1 MTNMLNPFLFTIKP
15 IKRVHLLTFLT
26 NNLIMPKIR
35 HWFSMALLT
44 GGFLPAAFSQEV
56 KPVVP
61 QALPDT
67 SIIET
72 LRENMQDNIP
82 VISLD
87 ESDGQDGSAQNI
99 SSQLGAGRD
108 PFLNAA
114 TFKFGAVRFRIRGY
128 DADQFNTY
136 INGAPMENLDN
147 GFTPYGQWGGLNDVM
162 RNREST
168 SGLRSTTFGYGDLG
182 GLTNF
187 DTRASHQ
194 RKQTSINFAK
204 SNRTYANRLMLTHST
219 GLNKKGWAFSFSGSR
234 RWAEEGYADGTYF
247 DGWSFFAGV
256 DKRFNDRHLL
266 SFVAFGTPTE
276 NGRQGASVKEMLDL
290 AGDNFY
296 NPNWG
301 YQNGKKR
308 NASIAKSFQP
318 VGILT
323 HDWKVNDKTS
333 LLTAASVTYGKR
345 SVSGLDW
352 YNAADPRPDY
362 YRYLPSYQLDPVYA
376 EQVRQELLNDVN
388 KRQVNWDALYQT
400 NYASFDV
407 VRNANGIVGNDVSG
421 RRSHYILEERI
432 INTTKYNFNSTLN
445 TSVSENVMFTAGITY
460 QSQKNHYYKEIDDL
474 LGGDFY
480 VDVNQFGERDFP
492 TNPSA
497 GQNDLNNPNRIV
509 AVGDKLGYNYDL
521 NIKRGSVWMQGV
533 FKFPKFDVVVSTEHS
548 YTSFFRFGNVKSGLF
563 AENSYGKSTTYNF
576 YNSGIKGGV
585 TYKIDGR
592 NYIFANGSYSSR
604 APFFE
609 NAFIAP
615 RTRDFV
621 QDNLKS
627 EEILSTE
634 VGYAMNA
641 PKLKLRLNGY
651 FTQFKNGLDVL
662 TFYNDE
668 YRNFVNY
675 AISNIGKIHMGLEF
689 GAEVKVYKG
698 LNLTAA
704 AAIGQ
709 YTFNTRQSATVTADN
724 SAATLDKNVIVYSKD
739 FYVPTAQQAYTIG
752 FDYRSPKFWFLNVNF
767 NYFDKMYLNYNPIR
781 RTATAVSGLE
791 EGSAKWNQIINQTEL
806 DPQYTLD
813 AFAGYSWLMNRKF
826 KDLKKRTFL
835 VFNVGVNN
843 ILDNRNIVSGGF
855 EQLRFDFAEK
865 NTEKFPDRR
874 FYAFGINFFASVGIR
889 F

>member
-1 MTNMLNPFLFTIKP
+1 MSTFKH
-15 IKRVHLLTFLT
+15 VLLVAILSGVF
-26 NNLIMPKIR
+26 MPNV
-35 HWFSMALLT
+35 
-44 GGFLPAAFSQEV
+44 FSQ
-56 KPVVP
+56 VVP
-61 QALPDT
+61 PPPAQTNPDT
-67 SIIET
+67 TIIET
-72 LRENMQDNIP
+72 LRENLQDNIP

-108 PFLNAA
+108 PFLSAA

-147 GFTPYGQWGGLNDVM
+147 GFTPYGQWGGLNDVL

-168 SGLRSTTFGYGDLG
+168 SGLRSSTFGFGDMG

-187 DTRASHQ
+187 DARASRQ
-194 RKQTSINFAK
+194 RKQTSINYAA
-204 SNRTYANRLMLTHST
+204 SNRNYNNRIMITHST
-219 GLNKKGWAFSFSGSR
+219 GLNSKGWAFSFSGSR
-234 RWAEEGYADGTYF
+234 RWAEEGYAEGTYY
-247 DGWSFFAGV
+247 DGWSFYTGV

-266 SFVAFGTPTE
+266 SFVAFATPTE
-276 NGRQGASVKEMLDL
+276 NGRQGASVSEMLDL

-296 NPNWG
+296 NPYWG

-308 NASIAKSFQP
+308 NVSIAKSFQP
-318 VGILT
+318 IGILT
-323 HDWKVNDKTS
+323 HDWKVNDKTT
-333 LLTAASVTYGKR
+333 LVTAASITMGKR
-345 SVSGLDW
+345 STTGLDW

-362 YRYLPSYQLDPVYA
+362 YRYLPSWQLDPTYA
-376 EQVRQELLNDVN
+376 AMVEDELRNDVN
-388 KRQVNWDALYQT
+388 KRQINWDVLYNT
-400 NYASFDV
+400 NYGAFDV
-407 VRNANGIVGNDVSG
+407 VRNVNGIPGNDVSG
-421 RRSHYILEERI
+421 RRSKYIIEDRI

-445 TSVSENVMFTAGITY
+445 TNISENVIFTAGLSY

-474 LGGDFY
+474 LGGEFY

-492 TNPSA
+492 TNNNA
-497 GQNDLNNPNRIV
+497 AQNDLNRPNRIV
-509 AVGDKLGYNYDL
+509 RTGDKFGYNYDL
-521 NIKRGSVWMQGV
+521 NIKKGSVWLMGV
-533 FKFPKFDVVVSTEHS
+533 FKFRKIDVFIASEHS
-548 YTSFFRFGNVKSGLF
+548 YTSFFRYGNVKSGLF
-563 AENSYGKSTTYNF
+563 ANNSFGKSTTYNF
-576 YNSGIKGGV
+576 YNSGIKGGL

-592 NYIFANGSYSSR
+592 NYIFVNGAYASR

-621 QDNLKS
+621 QENLKS

-634 VGYAMNA
+634 LGYVLNA
-641 PKLKLRLNGY
+641 PKLKVRATGY
-651 FTQFKNGLDVL
+651 YTQFKNQIDVL
-662 TFYNDE
+662 TFYHDE

-675 AISNIGKIHMGLEF
+675 AISNIGKVHMGIEF
-689 GAEVKVYKG
+689 GVEAKIYKG

-704 AAIGQ
+704 AAVGN
-709 YTFNTRQSATVTADN
+709 YTYNTRQNATVTTDN
-724 SAATLDKNVIVYSKD
+724 SAEILSRNDVVYSKD

-752 FDYRSPKFWFLNVNF
+752 LDYRSPNYWFLNVNF
-767 NYFDKMYLNYNPIR
+767 NYFDKMYLSYNPIR
-781 RTATAVSGLE
+781 RTAAAVNGLD
-791 EGSAKWNQIINQTEL
+791 EGSEKWHQVLDQTQL

-826 KDLKKRTFL
+826 NQLKKRTFL

-843 ILDNRNIVSGGF
+843 ILNNRNIVSGGF

-865 NTEKFPDRR
+865 NVNKFPDRR
-874 FYAFGINFFASVGIR
+874 FYAYGINFFASVGIR

>member
-1 MTNMLNPFLFTIKP
+1 MMIK
-15 IKRVHLLTFLT
+15 IKLSLLL
-26 NNLIMPKIR
+26 
-35 HWFSMALLT
+35 ALLS
-44 GGFLPAAFSQEV
+44 GVFLPSAFAQVETP
-56 KPVVP
+56 KTTPVI
-61 QALPDT
+61 PDT
-67 SIIET
+67 TIIET
-72 LRENMQDNIP
+72 LRENAVDNIP

-99 SSQLGAGRD
+99 SSQLSAGRD
-108 PFLNAA
+108 PFLSAA

-147 GFTPYGQWGGLNDVM
+147 GFTPYGQWGGLNDVL

-168 SGLRSTTFGYGDLG
+168 SGLKSTTFGYGDLG
-182 GLTNF
+182 GLTSF

-194 RKQTSINFAK
+194 RKQTSINYAA
-204 SNRTYANRLMLTHST
+204 SNRNYNNRIMLTHST
-219 GLNKKGWAFSFSGSR
+219 GLNNRGWAFSFSASR
-234 RWAEEGYADGTYF
+234 RWADEGYSDGTYY
-247 DGWSFFAGV
+247 DGWSFYVGV

-276 NGRQGASVKEMLDL
+276 NGRQGSSVEEMTKL
-290 AGDNFY
+290 ANDNFY
-296 NPNWG
+296 NPYWG

-308 NASIAKSFQP
+308 NASVAKSFQP

-323 HDWKVNDKTS
+323 HDWKISDKTT
-333 LLTAASVTYGKR
+333 LVTAASVTTGNR
-345 SVSGLDW
+345 STTGLDW

-376 EQVRQELLNDVN
+376 EQVRQELMSNVN
-388 KRQVNWDALYQT
+388 KRQINWDALYQT
-400 NYASFDV
+400 NYAANDV
-407 VRNANGIVGNDVSG
+407 VHNANGILGNDVSG
-421 RRSHYILEERI
+421 RRSRYIIEDRI

-445 TSVSENVMFTAGITY
+445 STVTENIIFTAGITY
-460 QSQKNHYYKEIDDL
+460 QSQKNHYYKKVDDL

-492 TNPSA
+492 ANPGA
-497 GQNDLNNPNRIV
+497 GQNDLNNPNRILGK
-509 AVGDKLGYNYDL
+509 GDKFGYNYDL
-521 NIKRGSVWMQGV
+521 NIKKGSIWLQGV
-533 FKFPKFDVVVSTEHS
+533 FKFRKIDVFVATEHS
-548 YTSFFRFGNVKSGLF
+548 YTSFFRYGNVKSGLF
-563 AENSYGKSTTYNF
+563 ANNSYGKSATQNF
-576 YNSGIKGGV
+576 YNSGIKGGL
-585 TYKIDGR
+585 TYKINGR
-592 NYIFANGSYSSR
+592 NYIFANGSYASR

-634 VGYAMNA
+634 VGYVMNA
-641 PKLKLRLNGY
+641 PKLKIRATGY
-651 FTQFKNGLDVL
+651 YSQFKNGLDVL

-675 AISNIGKIHMGLEF
+675 AISNIGKIHMGIEF
-689 GAEVKVYKG
+689 GVEAKVYKG
-698 LNLTAA
+698 LSVNAA

-709 YTFNTRQSATVTADN
+709 YTFNTRQLATVTADN
-724 SAATLDKNVIVYSKD
+724 SAVILDKDVTVFSKD
-739 FYVPTAQQAYTIG
+739 FYVPTPQQAYTIG
-752 FDYRSPKFWFLNVNF
+752 LDYRSPKFWFLNVNF
-767 NYFDKMYLNYNPIR
+767 NYFDKMYLSYNPVR
-781 RTATAVSGLE
+781 RTASAVSGVP
-791 EGSAKWNQIINQTEL
+791 EGSAQWHQILDQTQLES
-806 DPQYTLD
+806 QYTLD

-826 KDLKKRTFL
+826 HSLKKRHFL

-843 ILDNRNIVSGGF
+843 ILNNTNIVSGGF

-865 NTEKFPDRR
+865 NINKFPDRR
-874 FYAFGINFFASVGIR
+874 FYAYGINYFASVGLR

>member
-1 MTNMLNPFLFTIKP
+1 MMI
-15 IKRVHLLTFLT
+15 
-26 NNLIMPKIR
+26 KIR
-35 HWFSMALLT
+35 HYLLLALLSA
-44 GGFLPAAFSQEV
+44 GFLPSAFSQV
-56 KPVVP
+56 KTPETTQP
-61 QALPDT
+61 IPDT
-67 SIIET
+67 TIIET
-72 LRENMQDNIP
+72 LKENVADNIP
-82 VISLD
+82 TISLD
-87 ESDGQDGSAQNI
+87 ESEESDGSSQNI
-99 SSQLGAGRD
+99 SSQLNAGRD

-147 GFTPYGQWGGLNDVM
+147 GFTPYGQWGGLNDVL

-194 RKQTSINFAK
+194 RKQTSINYAA
-204 SNRTYANRLMLTHST
+204 SNRNYNNRIMLTHST
-219 GLNKKGWAFSFSGSR
+219 GLNSKGWAFSFSGSR
-234 RWAEEGYADGTYF
+234 RWADEGYSDGTFY

-266 SFVAFGTPTE
+266 SFVAFATPTK
-276 NGRQGASVKEMLDL
+276 NGRQGASVSEMANL
-290 AGDNFY
+290 ANDNFY
-296 NPNWG
+296 NPLWG

-308 NASIAKSFQP
+308 NSSVAKSFQP
-318 VGILT
+318 IGILT
-323 HDWKVNDKTS
+323 HDWKVTDKTS
-333 LLTAASVTYGKR
+333 LVTAASVTIGKR
-345 SVSGLDW
+345 STTGLDW

-362 YRYLPSYQLDPVYA
+362 YRYLPSYQLDPVYGA
-376 EQVRQELLNDVN
+376 QVADELRNDVN
-388 KRQVNWDALYQT
+388 KRQINWDVLYNT
-400 NYASFDV
+400 NYGARDV
-407 VRNANGIVGNDVSG
+407 VHNVNGIIGNDVSG
-421 RRSHYILEERI
+421 RRSRYIIEDRI

-445 TSVSENVMFTAGITY
+445 TSVSENIIFTAGITY
-460 QSQKNHYYKEIDDL
+460 QSQKNHYYKEVDDL
-474 LGGDFY
+474 LGGEFY

-492 TNPSA
+492 SNPNA

-509 AVGDKLGYNYDL
+509 REGDKFGYNYDL
-521 NIKRGSVWMQGV
+521 NIKRGSVWLQGV
-533 FKFPKFDVVVSTEHS
+533 FKFRKIDIFVATEHS
-548 YTSFFRFGNVKSGLF
+548 YTSFFRYGNVKSGLF
-563 AENSYGKSTTYNF
+563 ANNSYGKSVTQNF

-592 NYIFANGSYSSR
+592 NYIFANGSYASR

-615 RTRDFV
+615 RTRDFI

-634 VGYAMNA
+634 VGYVMNA
-641 PKLKLRLNGY
+641 PKLKIRATGY
-651 FTQFKNGLDVL
+651 YSQFKNQLDVL
-662 TFYNDE
+662 TFYSDE
-668 YRNFVNY
+668 FQNFVNY
-675 AISNIGKIHMGLEF
+675 AISNIGKIHMGIEF
-689 GAEVKVYKG
+689 GLEAKIYKG

-709 YTFNTRQSATVTADN
+709 YTYNTRQSATVTVDN
-724 SAATLDKNVIVYSKD
+724 SAAVLSRNDVVYSKD

-752 FDYRSPKFWFLNVNF
+752 FDYRSPKFWFINVNF
-767 NYFDKMYLNYNPIR
+767 NYFDKMYLNYNPVR
-781 RTATAVSGLE
+781 RTASAVSGVA
-791 EGSAKWNQIINQTEL
+791 EGSDQWHQILDQTQLE
-806 DPQYTLD
+806 DQYTLD

-826 KDLKKRTFL
+826 NQLKKRTFL

-843 ILDNRNIVSGGF
+843 ILNNTNIVSGGY

-865 NTEKFPDRR
+865 NTNKFPDRR
-874 FYAFGINFFASVGIR
+874 FYAYGINFFASVGIR

>member
-1 MTNMLNPFLFTIKP
+1 MMSTIK
-15 IKRVHLLTFLT
+15 HGLLVAILSGVM
-26 NNLIMPKIR
+26 IP
-35 HWFSMALLT
+35 SV
-44 GGFLPAAFSQEV
+44 FSQ
-56 KPVVP
+56 VVP
-61 QALPDT
+61 PPPAQINPDT
-67 SIIET
+67 TIIET
-72 LRENMQDNIP
+72 LRENLQDNIP

-108 PFLNAA
+108 PFLSAA

-147 GFTPYGQWGGLNDVM
+147 GFTPYGQWGGLNDVL

-168 SGLRSTTFGYGDLG
+168 SGLRSSTFGFGDMG

-187 DTRASHQ
+187 DARASRQ
-194 RKQTSINFAK
+194 RKQTSINYAA
-204 SNRTYANRLMLTHST
+204 SNRNYNNRIMITHST
-219 GLNKKGWAFSFSGSR
+219 GLNSKGWAFSFSGSR
-234 RWAEEGYADGTYF
+234 RWAEEGYAEGTYY
-247 DGWSFFAGV
+247 DGWSFYAGV

-266 SFVAFGTPTE
+266 SFVAFATPTE
-276 NGRQGASVKEMLDL
+276 NGRQGASVSEMLDL
-290 AGDNFY
+290 AGDKFY
-296 NPNWG
+296 NPYWG

-308 NASIAKSFQP
+308 NVSIAKSFQP
-318 VGILT
+318 IGILT
-323 HDWKVNDKTS
+323 HDWKVNDKTT
-333 LLTAASVTYGKR
+333 LVTAASITMGKR
-345 SVSGLDW
+345 STTGLDW

-362 YRYLPSYQLDPVYA
+362 YRYLPSWQLDPMYA
-376 EQVRQELLNDVN
+376 SMVADELRNDVN
-388 KRQVNWDALYQT
+388 KRQINWDVLYNS
-400 NYASFDV
+400 NYGAFDV
-407 VRNANGIVGNDVSG
+407 VRNANGIPGNDVSG
-421 RRSHYILEERI
+421 RRSKYIIEDRI

-445 TSVSENVMFTAGITY
+445 TNISENVIFTAGVSY
-460 QSQKNHYYKEIDDL
+460 QSQKNHYYKEVDDL
-474 LGGDFY
+474 LGGEFY

-492 TNPSA
+492 TNNSA
-497 GQNDLNNPNRIV
+497 AQNDLNRPNRILKT
-509 AVGDKLGYNYDL
+509 GDKFGYNYDL
-521 NIKRGSVWMQGV
+521 NIKKGSVWLMGV
-533 FKFPKFDVVVSTEHS
+533 FKFRKFDVFIASEHS
-548 YTSFFRFGNVKSGLF
+548 YTSFFRYGNVQSGLF
-563 AENSYGKSTTYNF
+563 ANNSYGKSTTYNF
-576 YNSGIKGGV
+576 YNSGIKGGL

-592 NYIFANGSYSSR
+592 NYIFVNGAYASR

-634 VGYAMNA
+634 LGYVLNA
-641 PKLKLRLNGY
+641 PKLKIRATGY
-651 FTQFKNGLDVL
+651 YTQFKNQIDVL
-662 TFYNDE
+662 TFYHDE

-675 AISNIGKIHMGLEF
+675 AISNIGKVHMGIEF
-689 GAEVKVYKG
+689 GVEAKIYKG

-704 AAIGQ
+704 AAIGN
-709 YTFNTRQSATVTADN
+709 YTYNTRQSATVTTDNNADVL
-724 SAATLDKNVIVYSKD
+724 SKNEVVYSKD

-781 RTATAVSGLE
+781 RTAAAVNGLD
-791 EGSAKWNQIINQTEL
+791 EGSEKWHQVLDQTQL

-826 KDLKKRTFL
+826 NQLKKRTFL

-843 ILDNRNIVSGGF
+843 ILNNRNIVSGGF

-865 NTEKFPDRR
+865 NVNKFPDRR
-874 FYAFGINFFASVGIR
+874 FYAYGINFFASVGIR

>member
-1 MTNMLNPFLFTIKP
+1 MMSTIK
-15 IKRVHLLTFLT
+15 HGLLVAMLSGVF
-26 NNLIMPKIR
+26 MP
-35 HWFSMALLT
+35 
-44 GGFLPAAFSQEV
+44 GVFSQ
-56 KPVVP
+56 VVTP
-61 QALPDT
+61 PPAQTNPDT
-67 SIIET
+67 TIIET
-72 LRENMQDNIP
+72 LRENLQDNIP

-87 ESDGQDGSAQNI
+87 ESDDQDGSAQNI

-108 PFLNAA
+108 PFLSAA

-147 GFTPYGQWGGLNDVM
+147 GFTPYGQWGGLNDVL
-162 RNREST
+162 RNREAT
-168 SGLRSTTFGYGDLG
+168 SGLRSTTFGFGDLG
-182 GLTNF
+182 GLTNI
-187 DTRASHQ
+187 DARASRQ
-194 RKQTSINFAK
+194 RKQTSINYAA
-204 SNRTYANRLMLTHST
+204 SNRNYNNRIMITHST

-234 RWAEEGYADGTYF
+234 RWAEEGYAEGTYY
-247 DGWSFFAGV
+247 DGWSFYTGV

-266 SFVAFGTPTE
+266 SFVAFATPTE
-276 NGRQGASVKEMLDL
+276 NGRQGSSVAEMINL
-290 AGDNFY
+290 AGDNYY
-296 NPNWG
+296 NPFWG

-308 NASIAKSFQP
+308 NVSIAKSFQP
-318 VGILT
+318 IGILT
-323 HDWKVNDKTS
+323 HDWKVNDKTT
-333 LLTAASVTYGKR
+333 LLTAASITVGKR
-345 SVSGLDW
+345 STTGLDW

-362 YRYLPSYQLDPVYA
+362 YRYLPSWQLDPTYA
-376 EQVRQELLNDVN
+376 AMVEEELRNDVN
-388 KRQVNWDALYQT
+388 KRQINWDVLYNT
-400 NYASFDV
+400 NYGAFDV
-407 VRNANGIVGNDVSG
+407 VRNVNGIPGNDVSG
-421 RRSHYILEERI
+421 RRSKYIIEDRI

-445 TSVSENVMFTAGITY
+445 TNISENVIFTAGLSY
-460 QSQKNHYYKEIDDL
+460 QSQKNHYYKEVDDL
-474 LGGDFY
+474 LGGEFY

-492 TNPSA
+492 TNNNA
-497 GQNDLNNPNRIV
+497 AQNDLNRPNRIV
-509 AVGDKLGYNYDL
+509 KTGDKFGYNYDL
-521 NIKRGSVWMQGV
+521 NIKKGAVWLMGV
-533 FKFPKFDVVVSTEHS
+533 FKFRKIDVFIASEHS
-548 YTSFFRFGNVKSGLF
+548 YTSFFRYGNVQSGLF
-563 AENSYGKSTTYNF
+563 VNNSYGKSTTYNF

-592 NYIFANGSYSSR
+592 NYIFANGSYASR

-634 VGYAMNA
+634 LGYVMNA
-641 PKLKLRLNGY
+641 PKFKIRATGY
-651 FTQFKNGLDVL
+651 YTQFKNGLDVL
-662 TFYNDE
+662 TFYHDE

-675 AISNIGKIHMGLEF
+675 AISNIGKIHMGMEF
-689 GAEVKVYKG
+689 GLEAKIYKG

-704 AAIGQ
+704 AAIGN
-709 YTFNTRQSATVTADN
+709 YTYNTRQNATVTTDN
-724 SAATLDKNVIVYSKD
+724 SADVLSRNDVVYSKD

-752 FDYRSPKFWFLNVNF
+752 FDYRSPNYWFLNVNF

-781 RTATAVSGLE
+781 RTAAAINGLD
-791 EGSAKWNQIINQTEL
+791 EGSAKWNQVLDQTQL

-826 KDLKKRTFL
+826 NQLKKRTFL

-843 ILDNRNIVSGGF
+843 ILNNQEIVSGGF

-865 NTEKFPDRR
+865 NVNKFPDRR
-874 FYAFGINFFASVGIR
+874 FYAYGINFFASVGIR

>member
-1 MTNMLNPFLFTIKP
+1 MLLAFL
-15 IKRVHLLTFLT
+15 
-26 NNLIMPKIR
+26 
-35 HWFSMALLT
+35 S
-44 GGFLPAAFSQEV
+44 GSFLPTVFSQEV
-56 KPVVP
+56 KPTQP
-61 QALPDT
+61 PLNPDT
-67 SIIET
+67 TIIET
-72 LRENMQDNIP
+72 LRENLQDNIP

-87 ESDGQDGSAQNI
+87 ESDEGDVGSQNI

-114 TFKFGAVRFRIRGY
+114 TFKFSAVRFRIRGY

-147 GFTPYGQWGGLNDVM
+147 GFTPYGQWGGLNDVL

-168 SGLRSTTFGYGDLG
+168 LGLRSSSFAFGDLG

-194 RKQTSINFAK
+194 RKQTSINYAA
-204 SNRTYANRLMLTHST
+204 SNRNYSNRIMLTHST
-219 GLNKKGWAFSFSGSR
+219 GLNNKGWAFSFSGSR
-234 RWAEEGYADGTYF
+234 RWAEEGYTDGTFY
-247 DGWSFFAGV
+247 DGWSFFAAV

-266 SFVAFGTPTE
+266 SFSAFATPTK
-276 NGRQGASVKEMLDL
+276 NGRQGASVQEMVDI
-290 AGDNFY
+290 ANDNYY
-296 NPNWG
+296 NPFWG

-308 NASIAKSFQP
+308 NASVAKSFQP
-318 VGILT
+318 IGILT
-323 HDWKVNDKTS
+323 HDWKVSDKTT
-333 LLTAASVTYGKR
+333 LLTAASITYGKR
-345 SVSGLDW
+345 STTALDW

-388 KRQVNWDALYQT
+388 KRQINWDALYQT
-400 NYASFDV
+400 NYGAYDV
-407 VRNANGIVGNDVSG
+407 VHNANGIPGNDVAG
-421 RRSHYILEERI
+421 RRSRYIVEERI

-445 TSVSENVMFTAGITY
+445 TSVTENITFTAGVTY
-460 QSQKNHYYKEIDDL
+460 QSQKNHYYKEVNDL

-492 TNPSA
+492 TNPNA

-509 AVGDKLGYNYDL
+509 KEGDKVGYNYDL
-521 NIKRGSVWMQGV
+521 NIKKGSVWLQGV
-533 FKFPKFDVVVSTEHS
+533 FKFRKIDVFVSTEHS
-548 YTSFFRFGNVKSGLF
+548 YTSFFRYGNVKAGLF
-563 AENSYGKSTTYNF
+563 PENSFGKSAVQNF
-576 YNSGIKGGV
+576 YNSGIKAGL

-592 NYIFANGSYSSR
+592 NYIFANGSYASR

-621 QDNLKS
+621 QENLKS

-634 VGYAMNA
+634 AGYVMNA

-651 FTQFKNGLDVL
+651 YTRFKNQLDVL
-662 TFYNDE
+662 SFYNDE

-675 AISNIGKIHMGLEF
+675 AISNIGKVHMGLEF
-689 GAEVKVYKG
+689 GAEAKIYRG
-698 LNLTAA
+698 LSLTAA
-704 AAIGQ
+704 AAFGQ
-709 YTFNTRQSATVTADN
+709 YTYNTRQNATVTADN
-724 SAATLDKNVIVYSKD
+724 SAAVLDKDVTVFSKD
-739 FYVPTAQQAYTIG
+739 FFVPTAQQAYSIG
-752 FDYRSPKFWFLNVNF
+752 FDYRSPHFWFLNVNF

-781 RTATAVSGLE
+781 RTASAVSGVA
-791 EGSAKWNQIINQTEL
+791 EGSEQWHQILDQTQL
-806 DPQYTLD
+806 DNQYTLD

-826 KDLKKRTFL
+826 KTLKKRTFL
-835 VFNVGVNN
+835 VFNLGVNN
-843 ILDNRNIVSGGF
+843 ILNNQNIVSGGY

-865 NTEKFPDRR
+865 NTDKFPDKR
-874 FYAFGINFFASVGIR
+874 YYSYGINFYASVGIR